1 MFVSDMQPQPQRTLQ
16 FRREHHFEYTLEQ
29 NGFPAYLRPVCIE
42 MYNKCTAVCKTLG
55 RTNSLHIAYLIARF
69 RQLLLED
76 LVIPDKGVGQYMG
89 VRSLPVRIEHHVLW
103 RKICYVNGWKC
114 FPPYSAA
121 EDYAARVIQR
131 RWRRRKRSRADAV
144 FKATLTLFCDATP
157 FPISIREEIQRC
169 YFISQDEQYH

>member
-1 MFVSDMQPQPQRTLQ
+1 MKSTTDCKSCHKTMFVSDMQPQPQRTLQ

-89 VRSLPVRIEHHVLW
+89 VRSLPVRIEHLRFATSMVGNASL
-103 RKICYVNGWKC
+103 RIRRLKTMQRVSYN
-114 FPPYSAA
+114 AA
-121 EDYAARVIQR
+121 GEGASARVRMQCS
-131 RWRRRKRSRADAV
+131 RRR
-144 FKATLTLFCDATP
+144 
-157 FPISIREEIQRC
+157 
-169 YFISQDEQYH
+169 